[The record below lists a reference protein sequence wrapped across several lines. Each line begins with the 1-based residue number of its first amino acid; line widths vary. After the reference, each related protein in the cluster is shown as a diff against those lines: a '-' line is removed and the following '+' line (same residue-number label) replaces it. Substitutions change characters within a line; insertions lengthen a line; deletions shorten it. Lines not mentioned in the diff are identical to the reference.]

1 MRSLLSISLLSL
13 ALFGALALTPLLA
26 ADAAAN
32 FSTAMGSEDYTAKKK
47 AMQELISLPKDQDD
61 AVLSLLVGAV
71 DDRQIGKTA
80 ISALRSRTGLSP
92 GASRGGSGYPGYP
105 ADDSAGAWQAWLT
118 ARKAEMDLKAKAKE
132 LEKKI
137 EKVAEKVKA
146 ADPSNPEGVT
156 ADPRAPQNLP
166 APTDLGGLDRIHFV
180 NGSTLLGYIISRR
193 TDAEGNLVSIRVAHP
208 DGAGEESIVA
218 ELIARIDEDIQ

>member
-1 MRSLLSISLLSL
+1 MRSLFLLT
-13 ALFGALALTPLLA
+13 LFLCAVVAPIAA
-26 ADAAAN
+26 ADSAAASA
-32 FSTAMGSEDYTAKKK
+32 FSQAMGSEDYTAKKK

-92 GASRGGSGYPGYP
+92 SASRGGGGYPGYP

-146 ADPSNPEGVT
+146 IDTSNPEGAT

-166 APTDLGGLDRIHFV
+166 PPTDLGGLDRIHFV

-193 TDAEGNLVSIRVAHP
+193 ADAEGNLVSIRVAHP
-208 DGAGEESIVA
+208 DGAGEESIIA